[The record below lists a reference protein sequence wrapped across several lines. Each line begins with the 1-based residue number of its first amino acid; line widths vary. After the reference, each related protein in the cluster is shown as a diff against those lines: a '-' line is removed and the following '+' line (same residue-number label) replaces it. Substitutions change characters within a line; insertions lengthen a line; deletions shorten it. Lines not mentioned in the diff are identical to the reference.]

1 VLAFAIVGQ
10 CGSKR
15 CVIRRIALTRPELAY
30 VEADEAQA
38 EIGVLSP
45 IVIHFFARSVGEL
58 GRLAFFLGSSVKSF
72 VTEAFRVQSLV

>member
-1 VLAFAIVGQ
+1 MIAELTGELMVELVRSSFPPGTIF
-10 CGSKR
+10 SKER
-15 CVIRRIALTRPELAY
+15 
-30 VEADEAQA
+30 
-38 EIGVLSP
+38 VLSP